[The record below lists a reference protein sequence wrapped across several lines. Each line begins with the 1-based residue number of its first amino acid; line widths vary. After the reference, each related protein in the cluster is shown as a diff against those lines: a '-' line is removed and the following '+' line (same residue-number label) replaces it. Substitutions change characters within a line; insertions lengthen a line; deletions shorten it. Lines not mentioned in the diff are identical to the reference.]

1 MALGNERLYSE
12 FTSDQNVTY
21 KISIYDSDYS
31 GSSSEFNVDSTG
43 FELTYKGEGDERYE
57 PIKASTLTFNMYI
70 VGESSQTLAFVD
82 LIQTAEQGRLKLKVQ
97 RSTNGGSTYST
108 YWHGIIVSDIAT
120 LEDMSTPFIFKVKAV
135 DGLSLM
141 KDVDFNRDVYN
152 GSNGTLTSLYTFEN
166 IVCNFLEYYTGGI
179 VDFFNTTTTFVRELV
194 HWYEDSMPAPIS
206 SAGPWEYS
214 AIYPKAFMDIS
225 YDGNTEEEQKPIS
238 AYKALESIL
247 RTFGLRIWQQNGHW
261 WIAHVDMW
269 RNSQTD
275 WYYRRLSYNNVEL
288 GSGTQSL
295 SSGQQDLGNVTSGE
309 PLIKLSGGTDSFYP
323 PLKKTIATYG
333 NWTNAGLYT
342 EQLTLT
348 EYSNDATLE
357 AGLIDLGYLD
367 NGDDAYLDFNQ
378 RFAFVTNAG
387 GVDYSGYY
395 DSISAVYMLKIGTY
409 YWDGDNNE
417 WTTTQTSFQKP
428 IMPLLYN
435 LYLSTG
441 NWVGVYNF
449 VNISFATQ
457 GLPVSGTCEFNV
469 QFIQENSNLV
479 DSYYDYTVVLNA
491 YSDATPSIIQY
502 LRDGE
507 SVNERIF
514 ASEDVSSTANEVMDL
529 GEMRLGD
536 GPTTTAP
543 SWGRI
548 RIYDGSSWQNTI
560 EENWQAWETG
570 TQGRITKILTE
581 QNFTGQRDFLPLRQY
596 KFRVDSSVSFGP
608 LISLKDTTNSNEIMV
623 MNGYRFTANTDTV
636 EGEYFKTTQDATGVT
651 ITLEESIDWGIG
663 ELNGNVEL
671 F

>member
-21 KISIYDSDYS
+21 KLSIYDSDYS

-70 VGESSQTLAFVD
+70 VGISSPTLAFVD

-97 RSTNGGSTYST
+97 RSTNGGSTYSS

-141 KDVDFNRDVYN
+141 KDVNFNRDVYN
-152 GSNGTLTSLYTFEN
+152 GSNGTLTGLYTFEN

-179 VDFFNTTTTFVRELV
+179 VDFFDTSTTFVRELV

-225 YDGNTEEEQKPIS
+225 YDGNTEEESKPIS

-247 RTFGLRIWQQNGHW
+247 KAFGLRIWQQNGHW

-295 SSGQQDLGNVTSGE
+295 SSGQQDLGEVTSGE

-323 PLKKTIATYG
+323 PLKRTIATYG
-333 NWTNAGLYT
+333 NWTSSGIYS
-342 EQLTLT
+342 EQKTLS
-348 EYSNDATLE
+348 EFVDIATLE
-357 AGLIDLGYLD
+357 SNLVDLGFLD
-367 NGDDAYLDFNQ
+367 NSDDAYLNFNQ
-378 RFAFVTNAG
+378 RIGFNTNG
-387 GVDYSGYY
+387 TGTNGLGYY
-395 DSISAVYMLKIGTY
+395 DSITAVYMVKIGTY
-409 YWDGDNNE
+409 YWDNDNNE
-417 WTTTQTSFQKP
+417 WTTTQTAFQIP
-428 IMPLLYN
+428 IMVLAQDY
-435 LYLSTG
+435 YLGTASYD
-441 NWVGVYNF
+441 GVFNF
-449 VNISFATQ
+449 INVTFQTDN
-457 GLPVSGTCEFNV
+457 LPVSGVCEFNIE
-469 QFIQENSNLV
+469 FIESNVYLT
-479 DSYYDYTVVLNA
+479 DGYYDYDVVLA
-491 YSDATPSIIQY
+491 PHTSAQPSLIQY

-507 SVNERIF
+507 SVSERIF
-514 ASEDVSSTANEVMDL
+514 ATEDTLSTANEVMDL
-529 GEMRLGD
+529 GDMRIGD

-548 RIYDGSSWQNTI
+548 RVWNGSSWQNTI

-581 QNFTGQRDFLPLRQY
+581 QNFSGQRDFLPLRQY
-596 KFRVDSSVSFGP
+596 NFRVDSSVNFGP
-608 LISLKDTTNSNEIMV
+608 LVSLKDTTNSNEIMV

-636 EGEYFKTTQDATGVT
+636 EGEYFKTTQDTTGVT
-651 ITLEESIDWGIG
+651 ITLEESIDFGMG
-663 ELNGNVEL
+663 SLNGTVQL
-671 F
+671 M